1 MRGSPVVSVSNYPP
15 HLSREDVEAQISR
28 LDSIHAAN
36 SQVLE
41 DAFKRLLAIGAGHA
55 AVIAACIT
63 GFDALVDRSVF
74 AGDLL
79 PDAID
84 ILRKFALTVSALGLF
99 LTFLAIG
106 NNYGEVQREAKRHA
120 VKLATTL
127 REKRLLVSMSQDVLK
142 RDAKSYLLAGVGG
155 FACLCAIFGLAAA
168 AGCYGLVIAM
178 GLISGG

>member
-15 HLSREDVEAQISR
+15 QLSREEVEAQISR

-41 DAFKRLLAIGAGHA
+41 GAFKRLLAIGAGHA
-55 AVIAACIT
+55 AVIAACIA
-63 GFDALVDRSVF
+63 GFDALVDRSVL
-74 AGDLL
+74 ASDLL

-84 ILRKFALTVSALGLF
+84 LLRKFALTVSALGLF
-99 LTFLAIG
+99 FTFWAIG
-106 NNYGEVQREAKRHA
+106 NNFAEVRKEAKRHA

-127 REKRLLVSMSQDVLK
+127 REKRLLLSLSQDVLS
-142 RDAKSYLLAGVGG
+142 RDPKTYVLAGVGG
-155 FACLCAIFGLAAA
+155 FACLCVIFGLAAA

-178 GLISGG
+178 GLLIGG

>member
-15 HLSREDVEAQISR
+15 HLSREDVQAQISR

-55 AVIAACIT
+55 AVITACIA
-63 GFDALVDRSVF
+63 GFDALVDRSVL

-84 ILRKFALTVSALGLF
+84 ILRKFALTVSALGLL

-106 NNYGEVQREAKRHA
+106 NNYGEVQKEARRHA
-120 VKLATTL
+120 VKVATTL
-127 REKRLLVSMSQDVLK
+127 REKRLLLSLSQDVLN
-142 RDAKSYLLAGVGG
+142 RDPKSYVLAGVGG
-155 FACLCAIFGLAAA
+155 FACLCVIFGLASL
-168 AGCYGLVIAM
+168 AGIAGLVTTMAAIV
-178 GLISGG
+178 GG

>member
-15 HLSREDVEAQISR
+15 HLSREEVEAQISR
-28 LDSIHAAN
+28 LNSIHAAN
-36 SQVLE
+36 SQVLDE
-41 DAFKRLLAIGAGHA
+41 AFKRLLAIGAGHA

-74 AGDLL
+74 SGGFL

-84 ILRKFALTVSALGLF
+84 LLRKFALTVSALGLF

-106 NNYGEVQREAKRHA
+106 NNFGEVQKEAKRHA

-127 REKRLLVSMSQDVLK
+127 REKRLLLSLSQDVLN
-142 RDAKSYLLAGVGG
+142 RDPKSYVLAGVGG
-155 FACLCAIFGLAAA
+155 FACLCVIFGLAAA
-168 AGCYGLVIAM
+168 TGSYGLVIAM
-178 GLISGG
+178 GLIAAG

>member
-36 SQVLE
+36 SQILNE
-41 DAFKRLLAIGAGHA
+41 AYKRLLAVGAGHA

-79 PDAID
+79 PGAID

-106 NNYGEVQREAKRHA
+106 SNFRLVQKEARRHA

-127 REKRLLVSMSQDVLK
+127 REKRLLLSLSQDVLN
-142 RDAKSYLLAGVGG
+142 RDPKSYLLSGVGG
-155 FACLCAIFGLAAA
+155 FACLCVIFGLAAA
-168 AGCYGLVIAM
+168 AGCYGLVMAM
-178 GLISGG
+178 GLLAAG

>member
-15 HLSREDVEAQISR
+15 HLSRQEVEAQISR

-36 SQVLE
+36 SQILDE
-41 DAFKRLLAIGAGHA
+41 AYKRLLAIGAGHA

-63 GFDALVDRSVF
+63 GFDALVDPSVL
-74 AGDLL
+74 AGGLL

-84 ILRKFALTVSALGLF
+84 LLRKFALTVSAFGLF
-99 LTFLAIG
+99 LTFWAIG
-106 NNYGEVQREAKRHA
+106 SNFGEVRKEAKRHA

-127 REKRLLVSMSQDVLK
+127 REKRLLLSLSQDVLN
-142 RDAKSYLLAGVGG
+142 RDPKSYVLSGVGG
-155 FACLCAIFGLAAA
+155 FACLCVIFALAAT

-178 GLISGG
+178 GLIAGN

>member
-15 HLSREDVEAQISR
+15 HLSREDVQAQISR

-36 SQVLE
+36 SQILE
-41 DAFKRLLAIGAGHA
+41 DAFKRLLAVGAGHA

-79 PDAID
+79 PDAIG
-84 ILRKFALTVSALGLF
+84 ILRKIALTVSALGLL

-106 NNYGEVQREAKRHA
+106 SNFRLVQKEARRHA

-127 REKRLLVSMSQDVLK
+127 REKRLLLSLSQDVLN
-142 RDAKSYLLAGVGG
+142 RDPKSYLLSGVGG
-155 FACLCAIFGLAAA
+155 FACLCVIFGLAAA
-168 AGCYGLVIAM
+168 AGCYGLIIAM
-178 GLISGG
+178 AAIVGG

>member
-15 HLSREDVEAQISR
+15 QLSREDVEAQISR
-28 LDSIHAAN
+28 LNSIHAAN
-36 SQVLE
+36 SQILE

-55 AVIAACIT
+55 AVIVACIT
-63 GFDALVDRSVF
+63 GFDALVDRSVL

-79 PDAID
+79 PNAID

-99 LTFLAIG
+99 FTIWAIG
-106 NNYGEVQREAKRHA
+106 NNYGEVQKEAKRHA

-127 REKRLLVSMSQDVLK
+127 REKRLLISLSQDVLD

-155 FACLCAIFGLAAA
+155 FACLCMIFALAAA

-178 GLISGG
+178 GLLMGG

>member
-15 HLSREDVEAQISR
+15 HLSREDVQAQISR

-55 AVIAACIT
+55 AVITACIA

-84 ILRKFALTVSALGLF
+84 ILRKLALTLSALGLF
-99 LTFLAIG
+99 LTFLAIAG
-106 NNYGEVQREAKRHA
+106 NFRLVQKEAKRHA

-127 REKRLLVSMSQDVLK
+127 REKRLLLSLSQDVLN
-142 RDAKSYLLAGVGG
+142 RDPKSYLLSGVGG
-155 FACLCAIFGLAAA
+155 FACLCVIFGLAAA
-168 AGCYGLVIAM
+168 AGCYGLVIVM
-178 GLISGG
+178 GRLAGG